1 MRHHYFD
8 DLQIGDSTTRFL
20 GAVTELVDLRDGL
33 VGQGHG
39 PDAASATATA

>member
-20 GAVTELVDLRDGL
+20 DAVRELVLLRDRL
-33 VGQGHG
+33 VGRGDGSDQ
-39 PDAASATATA
+39 PQETASA

>member
-20 GAVTELVDLRDGL
+20 DAVRDLVLLRDRLIGRGAGSDL
-33 VGQGHG
+33 PQET
-39 PDAASATATA
+39 ASA